1 MEFRPRPVVKGYS
14 RCRRTR
20 APLKIKSQKL
30 GPLFC
35 LKKPQIGQK
44 WLATHWMKILLK
56 GSAFCCKGPV
66 QKHSL
71 VEVSGYESSME
82 CP

>member
-20 APLKIKSQKL
+20 APLKIKSQKA
-30 GPLFC
+30 GPLFR
-35 LKKPQIGQK
+35 LKNHKLVKNG
-44 WLATHWMKILLK
+44 WLLHWMKILLK

-66 QKHSL
+66 QKLSL

>member
-1 MEFRPRPVVKGYS
+1 MEFRPRPEVKGYS

-30 GPLFC
+30 GPLIC

-44 WLATHWMKILLK
+44 WLATHRMKILLK
-56 GSAFCCKGPV
+56 GSVFCCKGAG
-66 QKHSL
+66 QRSTL
-71 VEVSGYESSME
+71 
-82 CP
+82 